1 MSSIILELQKG
12 ALDDGIDIE
21 TLLRKVFLISTKLNI
36 AELKTW
42 TNNELNGYQE
52 NDVVPEY
59 RKTRGEL
66 KSFNRFHGW
75 EKVNFADTDWEDR
88 VTLTSTSQ
96 SIAEI
101 QRLKSSGNNTLTQN
115 FNGERLGILQEM
127 IGTNN
132 DLCLFIP
139 ITTMD
144 HILSSV
150 RNTIL
155 DWALK
160 LEQEGIVGQGLE
172 FSGIE
177 KERASM
183 TTNIKIEN
191 FQGVLGDVS
200 NSEVTQNLDMT
211 IDKNNFDQLSEF
223 LKKNDVSETD
233 IDALNSAIEI
243 DGHIDNESGIGEKV
257 SGWIGN
263 MVSKSASGGWNVSI
277 AAAGNL
283 LATAISKFYGL

>member
-1 MSSIILELQKG
+1 MSSIILELQKD

-21 TLLRKVFLISTKLNI
+21 TLLRKVFLISTKLNL

-75 EKVNFADTDWEDR
+75 TKVNFADTDWEDR

-96 SIAEI
+96 SIAAI

-139 ITTMD
+139 ITSMD

-223 LKKNDVSETD
+223 LKKNDVCETD

-243 DGHIDNESGIGEKV
+243 DGQIDNESGIGEKV